1 MGDEP
6 RVCVPR
12 KRDVPASVE
21 ARSTPAVQSE
31 LDGLGPGPSALH
43 TGIRPVNRPA
53 HSDREWQQWPG
64 RGPGSDRSRGRLR
77 SLFSSTDTEIEALEV
92 EIEER
97 GREIEQRAAALATVI
112 ADLEA
117 REASVQAQRV
127 SAETLLR
134 DGSAELDER
143 HAELTALAREL
154 ADRENALA
162 SREAAVEERRR
173 ELGAVELLRA
183 SVERREEAI
192 VRQEAELA
200 GRLGE
205 LHRAEQVAAVAAAP
219 STASGRSDA
228 HVVVVP
234 ADGYRL
240 AARTGGPPEPGERVE
255 LEGRVYVVTRLGPS
269 PLPGD
274 DRRCAFLEP
283 AS

>member
-1 MGDEP
+1 M
-6 RVCVPR
+6 
-12 KRDVPASVE
+12 
-21 ARSTPAVQSE
+21 
-31 LDGLGPGPSALH
+31 
-43 TGIRPVNRPA
+43 NRPA
-53 HSDREWQQWPG
+53 HRDREWEQWPG
-64 RGPGSDRSRGRLR
+64 RDQSGDRSRGRLR
-77 SLFSSTDTEIEALEV
+77 SLFSSTETEIDALEV

-117 REASVQAQRV
+117 REASVQAQRA
-127 SAETLLR
+127 SAEALLR

-154 ADRENALA
+154 AERENALA

-205 LHRAEQVAAVAAAP
+205 LQRAEQVAAAAVPPTPVAH
-219 STASGRSDA
+219 RSDA
-228 HVVVVP
+228 HVVVLP

-240 AARTGGPPEPGERVE
+240 TARTGAPPEPGERVE
-255 LEGRVYVVTRLGPS
+255 LEGRTYRVTRLGPS

-274 DRRCAFLEP
+274 DRRCAFLEH